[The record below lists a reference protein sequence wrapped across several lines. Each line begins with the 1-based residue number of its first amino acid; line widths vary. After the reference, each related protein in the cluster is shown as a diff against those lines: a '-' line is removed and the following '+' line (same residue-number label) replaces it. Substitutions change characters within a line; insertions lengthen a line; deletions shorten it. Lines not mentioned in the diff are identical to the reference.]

1 MLWERWNWIE
11 KKGTE
16 AEAAWEERKRI
27 QVCTMPKSMGVG
39 METDTHKYREK
50 EKQRM

>member
-1 MLWERWNWIE
+1 MKPTE

-16 AEAAWEERKRI
+16 VEAAWEVRKCI
-27 QVCTMPKSMGVG
+27 QVCTMPKSMG

-50 EKQRM
+50 EK